1 MLRIL
6 QPLPAVIKIKNTKIT
21 ELEDVLV
28 PIAGITYT
36 IITVTDNCIGFEYT
50 DKIFELFTQL
60 QHDVKHKG
68 SGMGLAI
75 CKKIMEMHSGHI
87 TAEAIPGSGA
97 SFHCFFP
104 E

>member
-1 MLRIL
+1 MINELKNVPVSLTGR
-6 QPLPAVIKIKNTKIT
+6 PYKI
-21 ELEDVLV
+21 V
-28 PIAGITYT
+28 
-36 IITVTDNCIGFEYT
+36 TVTDNGIGFEYN
-50 DKIFELFTQL
+50 DKIFGLFTQL
-60 QHDVKHKG
+60 QQEVKHKG

-87 TAEAIPGSGA
+87 IAEAVPGRGA